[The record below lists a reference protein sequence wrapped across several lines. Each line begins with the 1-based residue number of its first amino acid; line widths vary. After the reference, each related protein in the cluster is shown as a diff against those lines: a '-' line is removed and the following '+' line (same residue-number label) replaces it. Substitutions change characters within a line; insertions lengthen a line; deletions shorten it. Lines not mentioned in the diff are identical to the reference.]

1 MRIPEIT
8 MTQGTIEVERNMTQ
22 LRAIERSAR
31 RSNREAVKELSD
43 TDNSFV
49 KTLLRREIKQ
59 NAEVLQDVAQA
70 KRRLSQSE

>member
-1 MRIPEIT
+1 
-8 MTQGTIEVERNMTQ
+8 MTQDTIEVERNMTQ

-70 KRRLSQSE
+70 KRRLSQLE